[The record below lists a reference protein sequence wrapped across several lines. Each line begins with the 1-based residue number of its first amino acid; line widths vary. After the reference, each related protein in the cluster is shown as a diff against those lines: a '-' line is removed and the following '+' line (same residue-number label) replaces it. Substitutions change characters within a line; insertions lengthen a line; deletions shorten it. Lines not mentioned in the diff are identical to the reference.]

1 MSDQLLTERR
11 GDVLVV
17 TFNRPEAHNAM
28 TWEMYDGLVAA
39 CDAADADDE
48 VRSMVLRG
56 AGGKAFIAGTDIAQF
71 REFSSGA
78 DGVAYEERIAA
89 VTDRLERVR
98 KPTVAA
104 IDGYCIGGGLVI
116 ASVCDLRIATTTAKF
131 GAPIARTLGNC
142 LSMNTYSLLVHHLG
156 PARTLDLLL
165 RGRSIDAAS
174 ALAAGYVAEVCEPD
188 ELDARVTETTDV
200 LASHAPLTMWASK
213 EAVRRLRTASIP
225 DGDDIV
231 AAVFGS
237 EDFRHGVA
245 SFMAKQ
251 KPTWSGR

>member
-78 DGVAYEERIAA
+78 DGVAYEEKIAA

-156 PARTLDLLL
+156 PARTLDMLL

-174 ALAAGYVAEVCEPD
+174 ALVAGYVSEVCEPD
-188 ELDARVTETTDV
+188 ELDERVTETTDV
-200 LASHAPLTMWASK
+200 LASHAPLTMWATK

-231 AAVFGS
+231 STVFGS

>member
-11 GDVLVV
+11 GDILLV

-39 CDAADADDE
+39 CEAADADDE
-48 VRSMVLRG
+48 VRSMVLHG

-156 PARTLDLLL
+156 PARTLDMLL

-174 ALAAGYVAEVCEPD
+174 ALAAGFVSEVCESD

-200 LASHAPLTMWASK
+200 LASHAPLTMWATK

-231 AAVFGS
+231 STVFGS